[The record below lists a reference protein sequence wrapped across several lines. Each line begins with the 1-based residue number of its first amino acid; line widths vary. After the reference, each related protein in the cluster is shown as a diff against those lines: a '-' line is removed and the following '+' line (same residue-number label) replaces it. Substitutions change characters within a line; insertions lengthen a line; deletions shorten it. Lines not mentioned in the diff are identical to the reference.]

1 VIGTAQT
8 KVISTMDPFIT
19 RIDRLD
25 LAVIG
30 AYFLIVFVIGA
41 YLARRTHSADD
52 LILAGRRLGWLPI
65 GFSLFASNISSTT
78 LIGLM
83 GAAYTRGI
91 AVANYEWMAAPLRRI
106 STLTP
111 RRRDKRGESG
121 AIPIDR
127 RMNRPVWT
135 SL

>member
-1 VIGTAQT
+1 
-8 KVISTMDPFIT
+8 MDSFIT
-19 RIDRLD
+19 RIDTLD

-30 AYFLIVFVIGA
+30 AYFLIVFAIGA

-52 LILAGRRLGWLPI
+52 LFLAGRRLGWLPI

-91 AVANYEWMAAPLRRI
+91 AVANYEWMAAPLPGI
-106 STLTP
+106 ATITP
-111 RRRDKRGESG
+111 RRRDKRGKCV

-127 RMNRPVWT
+127 RMNCPVGA
-135 SL
+135 SR